1 MTEATGDTSSIVR
14 RGERIAAVLTALKAN
29 PDGMLARDAIA
40 VAAEA
45 LVLSE
50 FELGEYKNGGRRFD
64 KLVRFDTI
72 EAVKTGW
79 MTKDS
84 GLWEITDE
92 GAKALKLYPDPGDL
106 SRAAQ
111 KGYANWKSQQP
122 DDEPPADDDTDPT
135 DEELAQGVTLEQA
148 EEDATGTIR
157 EHLSA
162 LDPYDF
168 QELVKHLLIGMG
180 YRVSWVAPPGPD
192 GGVDLLAHTD
202 PIGSDGRRIK
212 VQVKREQGK
221 TDPKTL
227 RSFMSALHQGDVGV
241 FVTLGGF
248 TAAAESEARNSET
261 KRIMLI
267 DFGDLLRLWCE
278 YYDRIKPEG
287 QRLLPIRFVPFLS
300 L

>member
-1 MTEATGDTSSIVR
+1 MTEAAGATDNVVR
-14 RGERIAAVLTALKAN
+14 RGERIAAVLTALKAH
-29 PDGMLARDAIA
+29 PDGMPARDAL
-40 VAAEA
+40 AAAADA

-50 FELGEYKNGGRRFD
+50 FELGTYKNGDRRFE
-64 KLVRFDTI
+64 KLVRFETI

-79 MTKDS
+79 MIKDS
-84 GLWEITDE
+84 GIWEITDE
-92 GAKALKLYPDPGDL
+92 GAKALTRHATPADL
-106 SRAAQ
+106 ARAAQ

-122 DDEPPADDDTDPT
+122 DGEPVGSEDADPT
-135 DEELAQGVTLEQA
+135 DEDLAQSVTLEQA
-148 EEDATGTIR
+148 EDDATGAIR
-157 EHLSA
+157 DHLAA
-162 LDPYDF
+162 LNPYDF
-168 QELVKHLLIGMG
+168 QDLVRHLLIGMG

-202 PIGSDGRRIK
+202 PIGSDGTRIK
-212 VQVKREQGK
+212 VQVKREQSK

-248 TAAAESEARNSET
+248 TSTAESEARNSET

-278 YYDRIKPEG
+278 YYDRIQPEG